1 MGATLL
7 VRNVRSTPVK
17 RGPPAPPCPPSLSRS
32 PQHPLSAA
40 ARRALTRR
48 AQGACWCQ
56 RFLAHAVALYMLGL
70 FSIQRLVCQRA
81 MTTPSA
87 EGVAP

>member
-17 RGPPAPPCPPSLSRS
+17 RGPPAPPCPP
-32 PQHPLSAA
+32 AT
-40 ARRALTRR
+40 RRALTRR
-48 AQGACWCQ
+48 AKCACWCQ
-56 RFLAHAVALYMLGL
+56 GFLEYGILLCLLGL
-70 FSIQRLVCQRA
+70 FSIQHPVCPRT